1 MKEGLINILLLDQ
14 PKFEASE
21 VPKWAA
27 DRDSEYISLS
37 IRSPGYVDS
46 DELIHKCTITSS
58 SKPHPNAPAWRL
70 QLNLVA
76 KRLMWYLVCA
86 CTYTGITHSINP
98 LVLAAD
104 KRRSTNLTKSPRIKD
119 ELKNISRRN
128 VNQNIINDSPPNIL

>member
-1 MKEGLINILLLDQ
+1 MT
-14 PKFEASE
+14 FEASKF
-21 VPKWAA
+21 PKWAA
-27 DRDSEYISLS
+27 DRDSKYISLS

-86 CTYTGITHSINP
+86 CTYTSITHSINP

-104 KRRSTNLTKSPRIKD
+104 ERRSTNSTKSPRIKHNW
-119 ELKNISRRN
+119 KNLSRRN
-128 VNQNIINDSPPNIL
+128 VNENMINNSPTNIL